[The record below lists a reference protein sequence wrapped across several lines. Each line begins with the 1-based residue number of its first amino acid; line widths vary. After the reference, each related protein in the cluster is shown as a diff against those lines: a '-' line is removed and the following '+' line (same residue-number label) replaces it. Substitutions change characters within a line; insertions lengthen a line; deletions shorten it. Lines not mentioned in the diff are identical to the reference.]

1 MKKISFKV
9 PVIFPQ
15 QVSFEFLLFALAI
28 TYCYIYNERLTMY
41 FFLFFTF
48 ICFIMRFDIILSD
61 VKNMEN
67 IPYTFFLSAI
77 QFIFMLKSLKFVYI
91 IIKSIFKKENILDNL
106 KKNYIS
112 RESSQFIKS
121 PTNKEW
127 DSFLQ
132 SIIKSYIVILNKNI
146 IRKSDYEYDCEY
158 VFLLNNIYYKKKY
171 KQRKIKKNKK

>member
-77 QFIFMLKSLKFVYI
+77 QFIFMF
-91 IIKSIFKKENILDNL
+91 
-106 KKNYIS
+106 
-112 RESSQFIKS
+112 REMIV
-121 PTNKEW
+121 
-127 DSFLQ
+127 
-132 SIIKSYIVILNKNI
+132 SYMY
-146 IRKSDYEYDCEY
+146 RKQ
-158 VFLLNNIYYKKKY
+158 L
-171 KQRKIKKNKK
+171 